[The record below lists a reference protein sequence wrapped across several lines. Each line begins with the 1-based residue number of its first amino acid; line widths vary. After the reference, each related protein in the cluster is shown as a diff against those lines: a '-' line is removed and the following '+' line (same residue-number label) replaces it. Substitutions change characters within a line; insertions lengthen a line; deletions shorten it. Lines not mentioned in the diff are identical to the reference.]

1 MTWEQRVTDKESRMR
16 FEAAFRDHYDDVL
29 AYALSRAGTEAARD
43 AAAATFLVA
52 WRRRE
57 ELPEQPRGWLLGVCR
72 RALADERRAAERYAS
87 LIRKLAAQRE
97 SFEPRPDPGKDL
109 EGQDAVLSALA
120 TLRPADRELLRL
132 VAWEGL
138 TNTEIAV
145 VLGCSRLV
153 VGVRLHRARQRL
165 RAALAALAEP
175 GSGPGGPSETTMAMR
190 YTINLEDR

>member
-1 MTWEQRVTDKESRMR
+1 MR

-29 AYALSRAGTEAARD
+29 AYALARAGTEAARD

-72 RALADERRAAERYAS
+72 RTLADERRAAGRYAS
-87 LIRKLAAQRE
+87 LIRKVAAQRE
-97 SFEPRPDPGKDL
+97 SFEPQPDPGNDA
-109 EGQDAVLSALA
+109 EEQDAVLSALA
-120 TLRPADRELLRL
+120 TLRPADQELLRL

-138 TNTEIAV
+138 TNAEIAV
-145 VLGCSRLV
+145 VLGCSRLA
-153 VGVRLHRARQRL
+153 VGVRVHRARQRL
-165 RAALAALAEP
+165 RAALATPAEP
-175 GSGPGGPSETTMAMR
+175 GPAPGGPSDTTRAMQ

>member
-1 MTWEQRVTDKESRMR
+1 MTDKESRMR

-29 AYALSRAGTEAARD
+29 AYALARAGTEAARD

-72 RALADERRAAERYAS
+72 RTLADERRAAGRYAS
-87 LIRKLAAQRE
+87 LIRKLATQRE
-97 SFEPRPDPGKDL
+97 SFEPQPHRGNDIG
-109 EGQDAVLSALA
+109 EQDAVLSALA
-120 TLRPADRELLRL
+120 TLRPADQELLRL
-132 VAWEGL
+132 VVWEGL

-145 VLGCSRLV
+145 VLGCSRLA

-165 RAALAALAEP
+165 RAALATLAEP
-175 GSGPGGPSETTMAMR
+175 GPGPGGPSETTRAMQ

>member
-1 MTWEQRVTDKESRMR
+1 MTDKESRTR
-16 FEAAFRDHYDDVL
+16 FEAAFRDHFDDVL
-29 AYALSRAGTEAARD
+29 AYALSRADAEAARD

-72 RALADERRAAERYAS
+72 RTLADERRAAGRYAS
-87 LIRKLAAQRE
+87 LIRKLASQRE
-97 SFEPRPDPGKDL
+97 SFEPQPDRGEDL

-120 TLRPADRELLRL
+120 TLRQADQELLRL

-145 VLGCSRLV
+145 VLGCSRLA

-165 RAALAALAEP
+165 RAALAPLGEP
-175 GSGPGGPSETTMAMR
+175 APGPLPPGPSETPKAVQ